1 MSPARPYHHGNL
13 RQAVLDAAATVV
25 RNRGVSELSLREVA
39 ADIGVTHAAPRR
51 YFPGRQDLL
60 DAVAVEGFARLGAR
74 LREAIEA
81 SPGYEKQ
88 VRSVAR
94 AYLDFATSEANLV
107 ELMFAHKHGAGG
119 PDVGESATAAF
130 EPMLQMFRRGQ
141 TEGVLPN
148 RDPERIGLI
157 FLATLQGIAGL
168 VNCGVVPAWQLD
180 DLIGDAVA
188 QFPSGPSSV
197 TTR

>member
-1 MSPARPYHHGNL
+1 MPSDRPYHHGNL
-13 RQAVLDAAATVV
+13 RQAVLDAAAAVV
-25 RNRGVSELSLREVA
+25 RDRGVSELSLREVA

-74 LREAIEA
+74 LREAVEA
-81 SPGYEKQ
+81 SQGYQKQ
-88 VRSVAR
+88 IRSVAR
-94 AYLDFATSEANLV
+94 AYLDFTTSEANLV

-119 PDVGESATAAF
+119 PAVGESAAAAF
-130 EPMLQMFRRGQ
+130 EPMLQVFRRGQ
-141 TEGVLPN
+141 AEGALPN
-148 RDPERIGLI
+148 RDPQRIGLI
-157 FLATLQGIAGL
+157 FLATLQGLAGL
-168 VNCGVVPAWQLD
+168 VNCGVVPTGQLD

-188 QFPSGPSSV
+188 QFPSGPSSI